1 MNILK
6 IPLNII
12 ISISLKVFKKFL
24 LELNTF
30 LYLRNGKKTLNFFT
44 QKNKE
49 KHIELLHIYEI
60 LSVVGIELFTN
71 LANSTN
77 QGIDFNAEIKE
88 QMTNYRK
95 LCDYC
100 NEQLAQIS
108 ISYNVTVEQIGA
120 EWKLENKLMSIR
132 NARKLKNDP

>member
-1 MNILK
+1 M
-6 IPLNII
+6 
-12 ISISLKVFKKFL
+12 
-24 LELNTF
+24 
-30 LYLRNGKKTLNFFT
+30 
-44 QKNKE
+44 
-49 KHIELLHIYEI
+49 
-60 LSVVGIELFTN
+60 VGIELFTN